1 MAGLLLRLTSALL
14 DKEWGGA
21 PGRMLSG
28 LATGGGD
35 SFWGGWCFWGVGF
48 LGEVERR
55 MCAIGDVPLGTVPFG
70 LFVYLFNGLVL
81 EYRKCRITDI
91 RNIGK

>member
-48 LGEVERR
+48 LGEGRGG
-55 MCAIGDVPLGTVPFG
+55 CVPLGMCHWGRFRSACLLICLMVW
-70 LFVYLFNGLVL
+70 
-81 EYRKCRITDI
+81 CS
-91 RNIGK
+91 NIGSAE

>member
-35 SFWGGWCFWGVGF
+35 SFWGGWCF
-48 LGEVERR
+48 LGY
-55 MCAIGDVPLGTVPFG
+55 A
-70 LFVYLFNGLVL
+70 YKK
-81 EYRKCRITDI
+81 YY
-91 RNIGK
+91 